1 MEELEEE
8 LLREI
13 LSFYQGKR
21 SELIPILLDIQA
33 NFGYLPKE
41 AISLIAAF
49 LNITPGQIYSVAS
62 FYSYFR
68 LIPLGRN
75 RVTVCRGTACHI
87 RGAAQILK
95 EIEAAL
101 SLKEGETSPDLE
113 YTLETVACFGCCALA
128 PCIRINN
135 KVYGEMSPEKVREL
149 FLGSN
154 NVTLSEAKGLKV
166 GDSSLHSE

>member
-13 LSFYQGKR
+13 LSFYQGNR
-21 SELIPILLDIQA
+21 GEIIPILLEIQG
-33 NFGYLPKE
+33 NFGYLPEE
-41 AISLIAAF
+41 AIQMIASF
-49 LNITPGQIYSVAS
+49 LNITEGQIYSVAS
-62 FYSYFR
+62 FYSQFR

-87 RGAAQILK
+87 RGAPRILEEMEK
-95 EIEAAL
+95 VL
-101 SLKEGETSPDLE
+101 GLKEGETSADLE

-135 KVYGEMSPEKVREL
+135 GVHGEMTPEKVRKL
-149 FLGSN
+149 FSASN
-154 NVTLSEAKGLKV
+154 EGEQDA
-166 GDSSLHSE
+166 